1 MPNICDVFLRMPN
14 FFTPGGNLMEKFC
27 LKKKELLFIWMGPS
41 IVIIK
46 VQYISFD
53 LSHPPLRLN

>member
-1 MPNICDVFLRMPN
+1 
-14 FFTPGGNLMEKFC
+14 MEKFC